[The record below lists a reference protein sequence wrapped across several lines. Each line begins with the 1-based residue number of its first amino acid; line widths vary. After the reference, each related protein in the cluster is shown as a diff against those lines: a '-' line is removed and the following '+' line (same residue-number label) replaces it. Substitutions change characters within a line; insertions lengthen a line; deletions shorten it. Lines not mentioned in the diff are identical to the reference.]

1 MPVDGESNVLGAL
14 KGLYLKQLKERLY
27 ALEQAMLDLRL
38 TQGSNT
44 NYEMLEYEVHR
55 LNGTGAT
62 YGFPKISKAADALE
76 CHLRSG
82 GIETAEVIRL
92 LAGLIGEISETLQD
106 GLAGTDTH
114 DPVLV
119 GNGQDG
125 VAAYRPA
132 VLVVDDDPAIL
143 NLVMHL
149 ISSWANVECVCNG
162 AQAIE
167 ALERRRFDL
176 VVLDYELPDMSGL
189 DVLTRINQ
197 SGAAVRSPVMMLSAT
212 REPAKVS
219 RLIAAGAQHYVVK
232 PLTPAKFI
240 DRLSFVLNRQK
251 KIVMVVDDDPLIR
264 EIFRK
269 RFEQRGYEVVLAT
282 NGVQALRMVLEIQPQ
297 AIVLDRQMPRM
308 DGIQVLQELRRKVE
322 TRNTPV
328 VMLSAMARSDDM
340 YSGYREGADAY
351 IAKPFLPD
359 QVVECCEGLLR
370 PLDMAAHIAST
381 KASWENSAFV

>member
-1 MPVDGESNVLGAL
+1 MPVESESNVLGAL

-82 GIETAEVIRL
+82 AIETPEVIRL
-92 LAGLIGEISETLQD
+92 LAVLIGEISETLQD
-106 GLAGTDTH
+106 GMAGMESH
-114 DPVLV
+114 EPVLLS
-119 GNGQDG
+119 NGQDG

-143 NLVMHL
+143 NLVLHL
-149 ISSWANVECVCNG
+149 ISSWANVECASNG

-167 ALERRRFDL
+167 ALDRRRFDL

-370 PLDMAAHIAST
+370 PLDMAAQIAST
-381 KASWENSAFV
+381 KASWANSAYV